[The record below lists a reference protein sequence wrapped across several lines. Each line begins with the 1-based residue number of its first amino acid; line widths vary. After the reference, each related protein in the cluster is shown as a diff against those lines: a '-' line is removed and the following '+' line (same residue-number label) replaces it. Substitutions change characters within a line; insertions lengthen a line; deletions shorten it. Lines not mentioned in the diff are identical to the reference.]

1 MARNVVE
8 LARRVAETAE
18 PRHALAAIAE
28 LRAHLAELE
37 EYQVDS
43 ALARGASWSEIGD
56 ALGVTKQAVHKR
68 YGGKP
73 GQRRAA
79 RVEPPRMTVTGSARH
94 AVHLARREAA
104 AAGRRTLAPEH
115 LLVGLLQVPGG
126 AAADELARRGVTL
139 DVGRHV
145 FEGRRKPPV
154 EPAAVGIGARTRAV
168 FERAFEEAVQL
179 NERELSDSH
188 LLLALLAHGGAS
200 ARRAFTQLGIDAVA
214 IRESLLARRQAGTSA
229 DVRNL
234 GP

>member
-18 PRHALAAIAE
+18 PRHALDAIAE

-56 ALGVTKQAVHKR
+56 ALGVTKQAVHRR
-68 YGGKP
+68 YGGKA
-73 GQRRAA
+73 GKRRAA
-79 RVEPPRMTVTGSARH
+79 GPARARMTVTGTARH

-126 AAADELARRGVTL
+126 VAADELSRRGVTL
-139 DVGRHV
+139 EAGRHV
-145 FEGRRKPPV
+145 LAGRRGRPL

-168 FERAFEEAVQL
+168 FERALEEAVQL
-179 NERELSDSH
+179 GDTELADSH
-188 LLLALLAHGGAS
+188 LLLAVLAYGGAS
-200 ARRAFTQLGIDAVA
+200 ARRAFDQLGLDPLAV
-214 IRESLLARRQAGTSA
+214 RRSLLARRDAGTSA
-229 DVRNL
+229 GVLNL